1 MSKMED
7 TTKETKNLG
16 IDFTVEPVLCSIML
30 RCGKRIIPFSAVTT

>member
-16 IDFTVEPVLCSIML
+16 IDFTVAA
-30 RCGKRIIPFSAVTT
+30 GAVQHNAAEIR